1 MFIFSHMLQ
10 LYFIYI
16 IEGIEDYTRK
26 NIDSIKFIDMGTEH
40 KVHKK
45 CRMNIIIHLNKK
57 TRIPNIRNVENLA
70 MHVQLAEEHSSDP

>member
-26 NIDSIKFIDMGTEH
+26 NIDSMKLIDMGTEH
-40 KVHKK
+40 KVHKT
-45 CRMNIIIHLNKK
+45 CRMNIIIHLKK
-57 TRIPNIRNVENLA
+57 KRHEN
-70 MHVQLAEEHSSDP
+70 QT